1 MELSFDDYFA
11 TDDKLIEK
19 RNEMLEEIK
28 KIHSC
33 MLDNGE
39 TKSFISLDFLGL
51 GRGLG
56 THDYIGQRIHQISSI
71 LRNLSF
77 IDENLSIL
85 ARNKTFLRFLMM
97 CSNIRW
103 GNLHHMGLD
112 MLGNVSMELELQ
124 SEVMMDDGIT
134 SFLLNTISDGLESSD
149 RAVIISC
156 LEIIYKLCQKESNE
170 DYMNR
175 CLSKKIYEQIAMFLC
190 LSDIMLLLYT
200 LECLYALSAL
210 GERSS
215 NMICQ
220 VRGSIDTL
228 VSLVTVEAQS
238 YGPDACILMR
248 VVETLPG
255 NASSVQSTS
264 TTLTTLS
271 NVTTTQE
278 PTHDQSIVKGVPAQH
293 QPTATPPPSI
303 NSPAPK
309 VVKDSPQKL
318 NPLYDSHTQ
327 QQMSLENE
335 QFAQTW
341 LRATFEPAPTLASKI
356 EQTDMY
362 KMYISGNSKL
372 GRRGNVPSA
381 QFPRCVRT
389 VFGGTVG
396 PNAIKIENTGNES
409 SNLYYDGL
417 KIRSK
422 PLPIVFK
429 GVTITPQGQKVE
441 SPKPTVVVQGTQK
454 PTVIQQPSQ
463 TQNQPPS
470 ILASQLIGKQAV
482 SCNQQIIPSQS
493 QQPSSQTV
501 IIKNVPIVQ
510 QPNSQPP
517 METNT
522 SNTTQATVGA
532 TTNAGKQQSQVIQLQ
547 QTDAT
552 YNSSQFNQ
560 KSLIKSLLATKVNTR
575 FDLFI
580 KPAVVP
586 SNFLFVYLF
595 RMRSCTQVTNSVKPC
610 ADY

>member
-1 MELSFDDYFA
+1 MELSYDDYFA
-11 TDDKLIEK
+11 NDDKLINK
-19 RNEMLEEIK
+19 RNDILEEIK

-33 MLDNGE
+33 VLENGE
-39 TKSFISLDFLGL
+39 SKSFINLNFLGL

-77 IDENLSIL
+77 IDDNLPIL
-85 ARNKTFLRFLMM
+85 AKNKTFLRFLMM

-124 SEVMMDDGIT
+124 NDGMMDDGIT
-134 SFLLNTISDGLESSD
+134 SFLMSTISDGLESSD

-170 DYMNR
+170 DYLNR
-175 CLSKKIYEQIAMFLC
+175 YLSKKIFEQIAMFLC

-200 LECLYALSAL
+200 LECFYALSAL

-220 VRGSIDTL
+220 VRGSIDTFI
-228 VSLVTVEAQS
+228 SLVTVEAQS

-255 NASSVQSTS
+255 NTSSIQNTS
-264 TTLTTLS
+264 TTFTTLS
-271 NVTTTQE
+271 NVSNNQE
-278 PTHDQSIVKGVPAQH
+278 PSHPDNSAIKGVSLH
-293 QPTATPPPSI
+293 QSSATPPPTI
-303 NSPAPK
+303 TSPAPK
-309 VVKDSPQKL
+309 NVIKESPQKQNSL
-318 NPLYDSHTQ
+318 IDSHTQ

-341 LRATFEPAPTLASKI
+341 LRATFESAPTLASKI

-422 PLPIVFK
+422 SLPIVFK
-429 GVTITPQGQKVE
+429 GVTVTPQGQKVD
-441 SPKPTVVVQGTQK
+441 SPKAIVHNQLSGQIQK
-454 PTVIQQPSQ
+454 PVAVQQITVSH
-463 TQNQPPS
+463 NQSSS
-470 ILASQLIGKQAV
+470 ILASKLTEKQV
-482 SCNQQIIPSQS
+482 GSDSGPQSTHS
-493 QQPSSQTV
+493 QQQLQTV
-501 IIKNVPIVQ
+501 ILKNSANDQIIKQQQ
-510 QPNSQPP
+510 QPTHSFESNNLLNS
-517 METNT
+517 TNPVV
-522 SNTTQATVGA
+522 VGA
-532 TTNAGKQQSQVIQLQ
+532 SSNIGKLQVIQLQ
-547 QTDAT
+547 QKTT
-552 YNSSQFNQ
+552 SFNSSQLNQ
-560 KSLIKSLLATKVNTR
+560 KSLIKSLLATKVNT
-575 FDLFI
+575 
-580 KPAVVP
+580 K
-586 SNFLFVYLF
+586 SNIFTQPVQLCLAKCKFLFSLISPNVKVY
-595 RMRSCTQVTNSVKPC
+595 
-610 ADY
+610 